1 MDNYG
6 VAKQYLIDIQAIVTQ
21 AVENLD
27 RLPEESAPVAN
38 PPIDVREMCR
48 VDVRE
53 MCRIILLDYCGTQ
66 PTEQMVDTL
75 YNGIRAFLEDHFLPK
90 E

>member
-27 RLPEESAPVAN
+27 RLPAEPAPVAN
-38 PPIDVREMCR
+38 PSIDVRDMCHG
-48 VDVRE
+48 
-53 MCRIILLDYCGTQ
+53 ILLDYCGTQ

-75 YNGIRAFLEDHFLPK
+75 YNGIQTFLEDHFLPK

>member
-27 RLPEESAPVAN
+27 RLPAESATVAI
-38 PPIDVREMCR
+38 PCTDVRETCR
-48 VDVRE
+48 E
-53 MCRIILLDYCGTQ
+53 ILMDYCGTQ

-75 YNGIRAFLEDHFLPK
+75 YNGIRTFLEDHFLPK

>member
-6 VAKQYLIDIQAIVTQ
+6 VAKQHLIDIQAIVTQ

-27 RLPEESAPVAN
+27 RLPTEPATVAI
-38 PPIDVREMCR
+38 PCTDVRETCR
-48 VDVRE
+48 G
-53 MCRIILLDYCGTQ
+53 ILLDYCGT
-66 PTEQMVDTL
+66 PLTEQMVDTL
-75 YNGIRAFLEDHFLPK
+75 YNEIRTFLVDHYLPK

>member
-1 MDNYG
+1 MDKYG
-6 VAKQYLIDIQAIVTQ
+6 VAKQYLIDILAIVTQ

-27 RLPEESAPVAN
+27 RLSNESATVAI
-38 PPIDVREMCR
+38 PCTDVRETCR
-48 VDVRE
+48 G
-53 MCRIILLDYCGTQ
+53 ILLDYCGTQ

-75 YNGIRAFLEDHFLPK
+75 YNGIRKFLEDHFLPK